1 MGDVTAS
8 GRRHGYGVVKLVDGV
23 TYSGRWRAD
32 EPTGAG
38 VEEYPDSTTLKGV
51 CAVEKWH

>member
-38 VEEYPDSTTLKGV
+38 VEKYPNGTILKGV
-51 CAVEKWH
+51 CAVE